1 MKVMINWTVL
11 SGSLRLSNEP
21 NKPERWNWG
30 SCTQMNEGAAH
41 ETKVDQEIM
50 KWWYWFIYK
59 SIFFNSDNRSRA
71 SVENNSCVCP
81 WRSLSNMAQMSL
93 WISSLSNFFFAI
105 AKLTTT
111 FSQKTSLC
119 PGKNKFIRKF
129 SSPLAC
135 IFTCNLFFTVL
146 KRVDKAGLRFYL
158 YLFPFLMANIFILK
172 VFTTVLQTAKK
183 KEKKK
188 KERVSL
194 ASLLLLFFIQINF
207 FGWTG

>member
-21 NKPERWNWG
+21 NKPERLNWG

-183 KEKKK
+183 KK
-188 KERVSL
+188 KEKEKERKSFVGEFVIIIFYSD
-194 ASLLLLFFIQINF
+194 
-207 FGWTG
+207 

>member
-1 MKVMINWTVL
+1 MKVMILWTVL
-11 SGSLRLSNEP
+11 SCNLRLSNEP
-21 NKPERWNWG
+21 NKPERLNWG

-183 KEKKK
+183 EKKEKE
-188 KERVSL
+188 KERKSFVGEFVIIIFYSD
-194 ASLLLLFFIQINF
+194 
-207 FGWTG
+207 